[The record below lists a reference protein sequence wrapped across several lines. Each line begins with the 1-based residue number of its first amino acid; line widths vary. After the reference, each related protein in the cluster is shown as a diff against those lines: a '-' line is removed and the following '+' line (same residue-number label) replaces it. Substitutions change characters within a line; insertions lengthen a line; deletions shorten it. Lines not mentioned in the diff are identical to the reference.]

1 MSLRYRFTFIEV
13 ELEELQ
19 FQDDKRSSSCP
30 PLSRQTDKAAYNQ
43 AMMWQ
48 MSQLEVRVQNLR
60 SEGLR
65 AEPVPLDRNPTLQLN
80 AANPTSPI
88 RASDVPNLGSWGH
101 PELCHRPC
109 ITFVKGNCELA
120 ESCSFCHLPHVKVG
134 KLDKQ
139 QRRILA
145 TFPKSTLLAAILQN
159 LRQRVEDQQLHGLH
173 HATEIVLM
181 LERELV
187 LQPPQACADM
197 ELKRISKVLQ
207 GMTFAALVGLISSKH
222 VRGAL
227 PMQIRTSLEQLRAY
241 LAVCWVPVGLQYS
254 AVQDMEKTWWVDI
267 SPQIDFSTSVLGMMS
282 YHLKPCRGCW
292 RIFRNST
299 ASDPRGGGSM
309 LQSFIIFLHFL
320 SKQEGW

>member
-1 MSLRYRFTFIEV
+1 
-13 ELEELQ
+13 
-19 FQDDKRSSSCP
+19 
-30 PLSRQTDKAAYNQ
+30 
-43 AMMWQ
+43 MMWQ

-120 ESCSFCHLPHVKVG
+120 ESCSFCHFPHVKVA
-134 KLDKQ
+134 KFDKQ

-187 LQPPQACADM
+187 FQPPQACADM

-207 GMTFAALVGLISSKH
+207 GMTLAALVGLISSKH
-222 VRGAL
+222 VQGAL
-227 PMQIRTSLEQLRAY
+227 PMQIRTSLEQLRAH
-241 LAVCWVPVGLQYS
+241 LAVCWVWVGVQYS
-254 AVQDMEKTWWVDI
+254 AVQDMDKTWWGDI
-267 SPQIDFSTSVLGMMS
+267 SPQIDFSHFSSRHYALRDDKS
-282 YHLKPCRGCW
+282 CHLKHCRGCW

-309 LQSFIIFLHFL
+309 LQSFIIFLHFIKTRKDDNQSL
-320 SKQEGW
+320 SWSPISQCCWRRLCH

>member
-19 FQDDKRSSSCP
+19 SLDDKRSSSCP

-43 AMMWQ
+43 AMTWQ
-48 MSQLEVRVQNLR
+48 MSQLEVRVQKLR

-65 AEPVPLDRNPTLQLN
+65 AVPLPSDPNPTLRLN
-80 AANPTSPI
+80 AANPMSPM
-88 RASDVPNLGSWGH
+88 RASDVPNVGSWGH

-109 ITFVKGNCELA
+109 ITFAKGSCELA
-120 ESCSFCHLPHVKVG
+120 ESCSFCHLPHVKVA

-159 LRQRVEDQQLHGLH
+159 LRQRVEDCQLHGLH

-181 LERELV
+181 LQRELV
-187 LQPPQACADM
+187 FQPPQACRVDM

-227 PMQIRTSLEQLRAY
+227 PMQIRTSLEQLRAH
-241 LAVCWVPVGLQYS
+241 LAVC
-254 AVQDMEKTWWVDI
+254 
-267 SPQIDFSTSVLGMMS
+267 
-282 YHLKPCRGCW
+282 
-292 RIFRNST
+292 
-299 ASDPRGGGSM
+299 
-309 LQSFIIFLHFL
+309 
-320 SKQEGW
+320 